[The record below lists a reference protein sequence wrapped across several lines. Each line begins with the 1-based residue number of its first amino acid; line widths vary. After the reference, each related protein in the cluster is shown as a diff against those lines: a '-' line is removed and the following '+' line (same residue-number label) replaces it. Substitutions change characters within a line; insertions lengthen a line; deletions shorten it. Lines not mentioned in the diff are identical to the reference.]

1 MNSDF
6 QQLSKKI
13 DQLAELTKTLRQEN
27 ATLRLQLT
35 ASGADVAAC
44 RDKMQQAEQRIVAL
58 LAQLP
63 LPPLPPLPPEPEAE
77 PEDEVE
83 NINFEEA
90 NA

>member
-63 LPPLPPLPPEPEAE
+63 MPPMPPEPEAE
-77 PEDEVE
+77 AEDEVE
-83 NINFEEA
+83 NINLEEA

>member
-6 QQLSKKI
+6 QQLSRKI

-27 ATLRLQLT
+27 AALRLQLT

-44 RDKMQQAEQRIVAL
+44 RDKMHQAEQRILAL

-63 LPPLPPLPPEPEAE
+63 LPPEPEPT
-77 PEDEVE
+77 PDESAE
-83 NINFEEA
+83 NIDMEEE

>member
-27 ATLRLQLT
+27 AALRLQLT

-44 RDKMQQAEQRIVAL
+44 REKMHQAEQRIMAL

-63 LPPLPPLPPEPEAE
+63 LPPEPEPELA
-77 PEDEVE
+77 DEAE
-83 NINFEEA
+83 NIDIEEA
-90 NA
+90 CA